1 MIQIPFT
8 QLRSWQDEL
17 RDAIT
22 DPAELLSHLELS
34 TDLLEAA
41 IQADALFGLK
51 VPRPYLARIEKGNPL
66 DPLLLQVLP
75 QHQETQPQPGYSED
89 PLAEQQ
95 ANPLPG
101 LIHKYT
107 HRVLLVLSG
116 ACAINCRY
124 CFRRHFAYQEN
135 QLGKQQW
142 LQILNYL
149 RQHPEVDEV
158 IFSGGDPLATPDTR
172 LQRMIQDLEQIPH
185 LERLRI
191 HTRLP
196 VVIPSRITPTLLSA
210 LSSTRLQSLIVLHIN
225 HPNEIDDGVR
235 QASRLIT
242 QQNIPLL
249 NQSVLLKGI
258 NDSVSVQKTLSKTLF
273 AAGILPYYLFL
284 FDPVVGAA
292 HFDLP
297 EVQAKD
303 LAAKLQ
309 AELPG
314 YLMPRLAVEIPG
326 KASKTLLIPTYDT
339 RNHPE

>member
-1 MIQIPFT
+1 MTQIPIT
-8 QLRSWQDEL
+8 QVRSWQDEL

-22 DPAELLSHLELS
+22 DPAELLSHLELP
-34 TDLLEAA
+34 TDLLDAA
-41 IQADALFGLK
+41 IQADALFALK

-75 QHQETQPQPGYSED
+75 QHQETLPQPGYTQD

-142 LQILNYL
+142 RQILDYL
-149 RQHPEVDEV
+149 HQHPEVDEV

-172 LQRMIQDLEQIPH
+172 LQRMIHDLEQIPH

-196 VVIPSRITPTLLSA
+196 VVIPSRITPDLLHA
-210 LSSTRLQSLIVLHIN
+210 LSSTRLQSLMVLHIN
-225 HPNEIDDGVR
+225 HPNEIDAKVR

-242 QQNIPLL
+242 QHNIPLL
-249 NQSVLLKGI
+249 NQSVLLKRI
-258 NDSVSVQKTLSKTLF
+258 NDSVTVQKTLSKTLF

-284 FDPVVGAA
+284 FDPVAGAA

-297 EVQAKD
+297 EDQAKD
-303 LAAKLQ
+303 LAARLQ